1 MILLL
6 ALLQSALPPATSQTE
21 ETTRTDRFEFEWS
34 WSSESNSEEETRSE
48 FARANEDRPAR
59 ASGWVETSPG
69 VYEVR
74 APAPA
79 PVDSADSGDDDWSLG
94 DFDFRQSASADE
106 ESSRRYDRLSTGRQE
121 YGNCTPEEY
130 RQRRAAADALG
141 ADRTG
146 CEIDTDAAREAAQE
160 AEAESDT
167 PRWNGRV
174 QLAPEAPE
182 D

>member
-21 ETTRTDRFEFEWS
+21 ETTCTDHFEFEWS
-34 WSSESNSEEETRSE
+34 WSSESSSEVETRSE
-48 FARANEDRPAR
+48 IERANEDRPAR
-59 ASGWVETSPG
+59 PAGWVETSPG
-69 VYEVR
+69 IYEFR
-74 APAPA
+74 APE
-79 PVDSADSGDDDWSLG
+79 PVEAGDDDWSLG
-94 DFDFRQSASADE
+94 DFDFRQSAGANE
-106 ESSRRYDRLSTGRQE
+106 ESARRYDRLSAGWQE
-121 YGNCTPEEY
+121 FGNCTPEEY

-174 QLAPEAPE
+174 ELAPEAPE